1 MSHSPHIL
9 LVDDEPFLLQSC
21 KLLLEVAGFTITTA
35 TNGQEALALI
45 AAANPPFEVLLL
57 DLNMPEMGGIE
68 VLRYLRSINEEICTV
83 VLSAETGFDT
93 VSQAFRLGAY
103 DYVRKPYEFED
114 LVNKLNNTLQ
124 KREL

>member
-45 AAANPPFEVLLL
+45 AAANPPV
-57 DLNMPEMGGIE
+57 
-68 VLRYLRSINEEICTV
+68 
-83 VLSAETGFDT
+83 
-93 VSQAFRLGAY
+93 
-103 DYVRKPYEFED
+103 
-114 LVNKLNNTLQ
+114 
-124 KREL
+124 